1 MEINM
6 TLQEWRE
13 KNDLSREELA
23 GVFQG
28 LGLAKV
34 SREHIRRWEMAM
46 TRPAPSQMVAVIGV
60 TRGHVMP
67 NSFYPP
73 VSECIKRLARGDLKL

>member
-1 MEINM
+1 
-6 TLQEWRE
+6 
-13 KNDLSREELA
+13 
-23 GVFQG
+23 
-28 LGLAKV
+28 
-34 SREHIRRWEMAM
+34 
-46 TRPAPSQMVAVIGV
+46 VAVIGV